1 MNVRPTSRNAAGH
14 GRALEDEQ
22 MTGPIRDSAI
32 RGKTIQFRWTEGPTK
47 GMIHEHVFHPDG
59 TVEWRDPKPSQS
71 AAAGKRTGEG
81 EAPERPVYAA
91 VPVADKAYLVSY
103 LAASGYTLTV
113 VLNFRDQQLTGFASA
128 AKEWFPVRGTFEV
141 MK

>member
-1 MNVRPTSRNAAGH
+1 
-14 GRALEDEQ
+14 
-22 MTGPIRDSAI
+22 MTEPIRDPAI

-47 GMIHEHVFHPDG
+47 GKTHEHVFHPDG
-59 TVEWRDPKPSQS
+59 TVEWRDAEPSQS
-71 AAAGKRTGEG
+71 AAAKTRTGQG
-81 EAPERPVYAA
+81 KPPERPPYAA
-91 VPVADKAYLVSY
+91 VAVASGAFLVSY

-113 VLNFRDQQLTGFASA
+113 VLNFLDLQLIGFASS